1 MIQCIKFYK
10 NLYDKINV
18 RKGILIKLQGGENVI
33 VSSNVAVLNSFNK
46 VTKNKGAKNE
56 LVEKI
61 SSGKRINRA
70 ADDAAGLSISESIKA
85 QVRGMS
91 MAEKNIQ
98 DGISLIQVADGAMGE
113 ITKNLHRMKELS
125 VQASNDTLTDK
136 DRGNLEDEL
145 TQLKHNIDTI
155 ASETEFN
162 GIKILKE
169 DRVLTLQVKDSPYT
183 TYELQ
188 LFNVTTG
195 ALGIEDISVALGQKA
210 QKANFKVDEAL
221 NKITGF
227 RTSLGSDL
235 NNLQHSFSDA
245 SNSGSN
251 LTAALSGI
259 EDINMATALMRS
271 VKERVM
277 LDCNESMLT
286 AARQN
291 NDNVNVVLNKWL
303 S

>member
-1 MIQCIKFYK
+1 M
-10 NLYDKINV
+10 
-18 RKGILIKLQGGENVI
+18 I

-98 DGISLIQVADGAMGE
+98 DGISLVQTADGAMGE
-113 ITKNLHRMKELS
+113 ITKSLHRMKELS

-145 TQLKHNIDTI
+145 TQLKHNINTI

-169 DRVLTLQVKDSPYT
+169 DRALTLQIKDSPYT

-210 QKANFKVDEAL
+210 QEANFKVDEAL
-221 NKITGF
+221 NKITGC
-227 RTSLGSDL
+227 RTSLGSHL
-235 NNLQHSFSDA
+235 NNLQHSFNDA
-245 SNSGSN
+245 SNSGGN

-271 VKERVM
+271 VKEKVM

-286 AARQN
+286 ASRQN